1 MIQTILIDG
10 LAFALP
16 MFIMAIGGIYSEK
29 SGVTNLALEGL
40 QGFGAFTGA
49 LAAVLLVNALGEGS
63 SIPYALSFCFAVAGG
78 ALYALFHAL
87 LCIKFKADQVISGVV
102 VNILSVALTT
112 FLTGAVNTAVN
123 GTYSNKLVLG
133 VSNRFTVPLL
143 SKIPWVGGLF
153 TNMYPFEII
162 ILALVVFFWVLMY
175 KTRFG
180 MRLRACGENPQALD
194 AAGGNVEK
202 VRWIA
207 VIISGALSGIG
218 GICFAYSLLA
228 NFSPGIYL
236 GYGYLAIAAM
246 IFGNWN
252 IGRTAIVCVVF
263 GLAKSGGYQLCLAM
277 KLPSI
282 YSDLFLMLPYVLTML
297 LLVFFSRGNQSPKAV
312 GQPWDKSKR

>member
-1 MIQTILIDG
+1 MTKVFIDC
-10 LAFALP
+10 LPFALP
-16 MFIMAIGGIYSEK
+16 LLIMAVGAIYSEK
-29 SGVTNLALEGL
+29 SGVTNLAVEGF
-40 QGFGAFTGA
+40 QGFGAFIGA
-49 LAAVLLVNALGEGS
+49 LTATLLAPALGAGNQAL
-63 SIPYALSFCFAVAGG
+63 IYLAIVGAAIGGGVYACL
-78 ALYALFHAL
+78 HAL
-87 LCIKFKADQVISGVV
+87 LCIRFQANQVISGVV

-123 GTYSNKLVLG
+123 GTSSNKLVLG

-162 ILALVVFFWVLMY
+162 ILALVVFFWLLMY

-194 AAGGNVEK
+194 AAGGNVEQ

-297 LLVFFSRGNQSPKAV
+297 LLVFFSHGNQPPRAV